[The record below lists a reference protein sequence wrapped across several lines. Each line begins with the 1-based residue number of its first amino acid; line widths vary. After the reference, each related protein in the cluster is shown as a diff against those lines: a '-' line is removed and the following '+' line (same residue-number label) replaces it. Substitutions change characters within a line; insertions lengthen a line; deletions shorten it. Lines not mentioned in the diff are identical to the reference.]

1 MEGSD
6 IPRTMLGP
14 ADRGKSGLL
23 EKFHRLVSRLMIR
36 PLVLSVV
43 LAMGAASGFA
53 GDANNALTPE
63 EQAAGWKLL
72 FDGKTAPGLRGL
84 QKRDFLEAGWTVQ
97 DGTLV
102 LPKTVRQSGN
112 VTGGDLVT
120 AEQFADF
127 EFKFDFKLTASALS
141 GVLYFAR
148 GGLGQ
153 KPTGHEYQIID
164 DVHHPEGLKGGP
176 LHRTGA
182 LTGVL
187 PPGENKKFHEADEWN
202 SGAIVVQ
209 GKHVE
214 HWLNGAK
221 VLEYELGSRELLS
234 AVKASKEKL
243 PTAFGSKIKSS
254 LAILDKGEEVA
265 FRNLKIR
272 VLPATPPPAPP
283 PLAAPEASTF
293 SAAKLA
299 PSTSL
304 TPAPP
309 PATPVPVAP
318 KPVVA
323 ATPAPVATKPEW
335 KLPPPPPPP
344 VLRP

>member
-6 IPRTMLGP
+6 ISRTMLGA

-23 EKFHRLVSRLMIR
+23 EKFHRLVSRPMIR
-36 PLVLSVV
+36 PVVLSVV
-43 LAMGAASGFA
+43 LALGATSGFA
-53 GDANNALTPE
+53 DDANNTLTTE

-97 DGTLV
+97 DGALV

-153 KPTGHEYQIID
+153 KPAGHEYQIID

-176 LHRTGA
+176 LTPHGSADWRFAAEREQEVSRSRTSGTA
-182 LTGVL
+182 
-187 PPGENKKFHEADEWN
+187 
-202 SGAIVVQ
+202 GAIVVQ

-214 HWLNGAK
+214 HWLNDAK
-221 VLEYELGSRELLS
+221 VLEYELGSRELAE
-234 AVKASKEKL
+234 AVKTNKAKV
-243 PTAFGSKIKSS
+243 PAMFGTKIKSS

-283 PLAAPEASTF
+283 PLAAPEAPAF

-304 TPAPP
+304 NPTPPS
-309 PATPVPVAP
+309 TPVPAAP
-318 KPVVA
+318 
-323 ATPAPVATKPEW
+323 
-335 KLPPPPPPP
+335 
-344 VLRP
+344 